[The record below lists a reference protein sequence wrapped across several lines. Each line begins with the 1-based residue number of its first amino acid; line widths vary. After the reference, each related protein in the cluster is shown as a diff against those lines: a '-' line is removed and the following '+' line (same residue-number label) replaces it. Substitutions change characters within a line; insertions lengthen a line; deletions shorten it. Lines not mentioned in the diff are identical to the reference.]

1 MLPPDVAGGLL
12 PLSILSVDKVIR
24 DPGHATQLVQR
35 YRGDQ
40 YVMAVQLPYPADAAT
55 PAAPGATGSGEGS
68 LPGAGP
74 AGGQAGSGQAAGGAA
89 VSASALAATSV
100 GVGGG
105 GGGRTPQWISN
116 LASMLPGHTAR
127 SPRLQMS
134 LR

>member
-24 DPGHATQLVQR
+24 DPGHATQLVHR
-35 YRGDQ
+35 YRGEQ
-40 YVMAVQLPYPADAAT
+40 YVMAVQLPPPAVALT
-55 PAAPGATGSGEGS
+55 PAAPGATESGEGS
-68 LPGAGP
+68 LPRAGAG
-74 AGGQAGSGQAAGGAA
+74 AGQAAGGGA

-100 GVGGG
+100 VVAGGS